1 MLKRL
6 VVGLN
11 GSEFSRAAGELA
23 IAWAKA
29 HAVSVLG
36 VGVVDPTVLSPAEP
50 VPLGGAAFKHER
62 DEAVLAT
69 GRQRIAEL
77 LRAFLQS
84 AQSAGVTATVRQ
96 KEGNADDVLAS
107 ECQRAD
113 LLVVGL
119 KHHGDGDV
127 TLPASDTLD
136 GVLKKAARP
145 VLCVPAKTI
154 VGETVVV
161 AYDGSLPAARAL
173 NSFVNLG
180 LFKDRVI
187 NVLAVEQVPG
197 EHIASLSAAQ
207 EFLEAHEYQVH
218 TETIPQN
225 GSVAESLLPR
235 AAALKPKLVVMG
247 THGKGWLREL
257 LFGSVTKSVLSKLAV
272 PVLFDH

>member
-29 HAVSVLG
+29 HAAAVLG

-62 DEAVLAT
+62 DEAVLSAA
-69 GRQRIAEL
+69 RQHIAEL
-77 LRAFLQS
+77 LSAFLQS
-84 AQSAGVTATVRQ
+84 AQSARVTATVLQ

-119 KHHGDGDV
+119 KHDGDGDV
-127 TLPASDTLD
+127 TLPNSDTLD
-136 GVLKKAARP
+136 GVLRKAARP
-145 VLCVPAKTI
+145 VLCVPAKI
-154 VGETVVV
+154 AEGETVVV
-161 AYDGSLPAARAL
+161 AYDGSVPAARAL
-173 NSFVNLG
+173 FSLVSLG
-180 LFKDRVI
+180 LFTDRI
-187 NVLAVEQVPG
+187 IKIIAVEEVAG
-197 EHIASLSAAQ
+197 EHIASLTAAH
-207 EFLEAHEYQVH
+207 EFLTAHGYQAHAENVPL
-218 TETIPQN
+218 TVN
-225 GSVAESLLPR
+225 VADSLLTR
-235 AAALKPKLVVMG
+235 VAALKPKLMVMG

-257 LFGSVTKSVLSKLAV
+257 LFGSVTKAVLSKLAV